1 MVKTREEYE
10 KFLKRV
16 DNELLVHDIIKKNEY
31 TEWFRQG
38 DLNDD
43 DVRYFTQQFS
53 VFSNLFLIAQLKKVI
68 NAETLEEMHASK
80 EILCNE
86 LGTVF
91 KRKVNE
97 TDKSIQDR
105 ANNQESEG
113 DPALVNTE
121 GSIDGGTFKFKA
133 AHFEW
138 LLNFAKPLG
147 MEFKDLGKRKH
158 GSKSTLHFTDELD
171 RLYGNEEFSIGAGAS
186 FAVENWAAA
195 GFWQDL
201 ITGLK
206 AYKEKQKM
214 NIHLGFFT
222 WHDKVEAQHAEH
234 TQEELEEIYFIEGF
248 DEDTFIETGKEMLDG
263 VAVFWNGLNEERL
276 KRNSK
281 AAVTV

>member
-16 DNELLVHDIIKKNEY
+16 DNELLVHDIIKTNEY

-68 NAETLEEMHASK
+68 NAETLEEMRASK

-105 ANNQESEG
+105 VNNQESEG
-113 DPALVNTE
+113 DPSLVNTE

-158 GSKSTLHFTDELD
+158 GSKSTLHFTDELE
-171 RLYGNEEFSIGAGAS
+171 RLYGNEEFIIGAGAS

-201 ITGLK
+201 ISGLK

-248 DEDTFIETGKEMLDG
+248 DEDKFIETGKEMLNG
-263 VAVFWNGLNEERL
+263 VAIFWAGLNEERL

-281 AAVTV
+281 EAVTV

>member
-97 TDKSIQDR
+97 SDKSIQDR
-105 ANNQESEG
+105 SNNQESEG

-147 MEFKDLGKRKH
+147 LEFKDLGKRKH
-158 GSKSTLHFTDELD
+158 GSKSTLHFTDELE

-201 ITGLK
+201 ISGLK

-222 WHDKVEAQHAEH
+222 WHDKVEGQHAEH

-281 AAVTV
+281 EAVTV